1 MDRCTHCQRPIAS
14 HRSGSTY
21 AHTPPGDGALG
32 DADPHP
38 QTIGGAYAF
47 PWATL
52 VVVVAFALCAVWA
65 SAGMLARFAPTVA
78 ERTLPLALLTGGVL
92 GLGLLFFAR
101 SDHPAER
108 AEPARELDETPPDA
122 RELVHFVESRVQEI
136 LTDFADEE
144 NGAPRVA
151 MAREAVSF
159 EPEKPL
165 VHWGGRPV
173 LCGGP
178 VDQTQVCPS
187 TETLVVLLTEETC
200 EARLEVYSRDGTKC
214 ATLAPPDG
222 FQFVELRLGYVP
234 PFSVKRIAA
243 VVRCRSEAPIDG
255 ARDWQF
261 RIDADTQQLERLS
274 PIVGG

>member
-1 MDRCTHCQRPIAS
+1 MDRCTHCQRPLAS
-14 HRSGSTY
+14 HRAPSTY
-21 AHTPPGDGALG
+21 AQTTPGDRALG
-32 DADPHP
+32 DVDRRQEASE
-38 QTIGGAYAF
+38 TGAV
-47 PWATL
+47 PWTTL
-52 VVVVAFALCAVWA
+52 VAIVAFALCAVWA
-65 SAGMLARFAPTVA
+65 SAGMLARFAPAVA
-78 ERTLPLALLTGGVL
+78 EKTLPLALLTGGVL

-101 SDHPAER
+101 SDRPAEF
-108 AEPARELDETPPDA
+108 AEPTDERVEPPPDA

-136 LTDFADEE
+136 LADFADEE

-159 EPEKPL
+159 EPDKPL

-178 VDQTQVCPS
+178 VEQTQVCPS
-187 TETLVVLLTEETC
+187 TGTLAVLLTEETC

-222 FQFVELRLGYVP
+222 FRFIELRLGYVP

-243 VVRCRSEAPIDG
+243 VVRCRTDTPIDG
-255 ARDWQF
+255 ASDWQF
-261 RIDADTQQLERLS
+261 RIDADTQQLDRLS
-274 PIVGG
+274 PIVSS